1 MGVWHNGQKKLGV
14 VFTISFEKPYPIDA
28 ELPLYKAEEA
38 TYQFTGIASSLVIH
52 VLIDEDKVG
61 KISTLASTGEN

>member
-14 VFTISFEKPYPIDA
+14 AFTISFEKPYPIDA
-28 ELPLYKAEEA
+28 ELPLYNAERS
-38 TYQFTGIASSLVIH
+38 YIPITGIASSLVIH

-61 KISTLASTGEN
+61 KISALAPTGEK